1 MKELIRLEEEARAFG
16 FFWETHQMLHDQI
29 TSEAQEVISAI
40 QDQEGRQRVQE
51 EIGDVIH
58 SAIAWCLFAGY
69 DVEATITKTNKKFA
83 RRMQALKDI
92 AQAHGLSTLKGQ
104 SVPFMLDLWEEAKK
118 AQK

>member
-69 DVEATITKTNKKFA
+69 DLEYCHTLPPPHIVLNCQDTADVPKGAILEKRPY
-83 RRMQALKDI
+83 RR
-92 AQAHGLSTLKGQ
+92 G
-104 SVPFMLDLWEEAKK
+104 ER
-118 AQK
+118 